1 MYDTI
6 HPFSPSF
13 SFLSKHL
20 RVHFLSK
27 KRDESWSFNWFPFL
41 VMSCC
46 WHNNGILSLF
56 PFTLN
61 QSTLEPDEDFG
72 RKRLKLKW
80 KFRSFSRFFSLTSF
94 ERQTE
99 WRGCS
104 FCGSSAMIFFFLC
117 SLILTDWLLSS
128 SSSHFS
134 PFLCDVRC
142 LWTLHSCQLYI
153 LSYSVSST
161 LRWRSFFSISL
172 PKERIL
178 SLSFHVFLLM
188 SVNVSPG
195 ISSWVRVLYPRMTLF
210 DPVTQTTASWKK
222 IMTNGSVVGQSG
234 SKWER
239 SKLLVR
245 ITV

>member
-80 KFRSFSRFFSLTSF
+80 KLRSFSFFPDFPSRDRLNEEGAVFVALQQWSSSFSALLFWQIDSCPPLPPTLLFSYVMSDVFEPYIPVSCIFLAILSQVLWGEEVSSRFHSRRRESCLFLFTSF
-94 ERQTE
+94 
-99 WRGCS
+99 
-104 FCGSSAMIFFFLC
+104 F
-117 SLILTDWLLSS
+117 
-128 SSSHFS
+128 
-134 PFLCDVRC
+134 RC
-142 LWTLHSCQLYI
+142 L
-153 LSYSVSST
+153 
-161 LRWRSFFSISL
+161 
-172 PKERIL
+172 
-178 SLSFHVFLLM
+178 
-188 SVNVSPG
+188 
-195 ISSWVRVLYPRMTLF
+195 
-210 DPVTQTTASWKK
+210 
-222 IMTNGSVVGQSG
+222 
-234 SKWER
+234 
-239 SKLLVR
+239 
-245 ITV
+245 